1 MGARGALNSSARPSR
16 PGLRPTLAFT
26 LIEIMIVVII
36 MGVIMTMGVPPF
48 VRSLRRE
55 SVRKAAADLAEAC
68 SQARAQA
75 ILKSTMTELIFH
87 PKDRRFEVGGA
98 SSGAASEDASV
109 PAAGAGWPGQLPDD
123 VTIAML
129 DVNLREYKEEETA
142 RVRFF
147 PNGTSDEM
155 TVVFESKTGEMR
167 GVSLEITTG
176 LADIESD
183 VKRYW
188 VGK

>member
-1 MGARGALNSSARPSR
+1 MGARGALNSSPRPSR

-26 LIEIMIVVII
+26 LIEIMIVVAI

-98 SSGAASEDASV
+98 SSGAANEDASV
-109 PAAGAGWPGQLPDD
+109 PAAGAGGPGQLPDD

-155 TVVFESKTGEMR
+155 TVVFESKQGEMR